1 MTPIPEDGIIQSA
14 ENLYKFSGIYASVLE
29 QADRHVWGAC
39 VYDVWVQVPS
49 LAPPD
54 WVWTQFA
61 FWTQFFILLFAC
73 VYGDIYFVIASQW
86 RASIRG
92 PCMKLSFLLFYF
104 HMGHRYLF
112 DSVECIGIKAK
123 IWNSK
128 MRQSRFWPFYMSPSD
143 TLETVEYEN
152 WL

>member
-1 MTPIPEDGIIQSA
+1 MRVCWNRQTGTFEVRVSMTCGFKSHRSHHQTESGR
-14 ENLYKFSGIYASVLE
+14 NLRSGLS
-29 QADRHVWGAC
+29 
-39 VYDVWVQVPS
+39 
-49 LAPPD
+49 
-54 WVWTQFA
+54 
-61 FWTQFFILLFAC
+61 FFILLFAR

-123 IWNSK
+123 FGTQK
-128 MRQSRFWPFYMSPSD
+128 
-143 TLETVEYEN
+143 
-152 WL
+152 